1 MQAPL
6 PPDPHAAYAA
16 RLAAR
21 TADVTRLDAAID
33 RVGQFRLAVFLAAVG
48 VAVAAG
54 VTGLFSPW
62 WALAGAVPLFALVLR
77 SKVLA
82 FRKAGAQRAA
92 RYYRHGLDRLAG
104 KWVGRGPTG
113 ARFADPAHLY
123 AADLDLFGDGS
134 IFQRLSAARTAGGE
148 EQLAGWLLAP
158 AAAGEVRARQE
169 AVADLRDRLDLREYL
184 AVIGG
189 AVAEAADV
197 TPLVA
202 WGIRPP
208 AGWPRWRHVAVVV
221 LGWFNLAAVLGW
233 LLVGTTALPVLVGG
247 LLSALVVW
255 PLVHWAREVA
265 RPVEAAANDL
275 PLLAAILAR
284 LEREP
289 VRSARLTAL
298 QRSLTADGTAP
309 SAQVKALRDLAEW
322 SAARRN
328 PMFLPVAI
336 VMLWDVWMAFRL
348 EGWRVRSGPLVGRWL
363 AAVAELEALGS
374 LAGYAFENPT
384 DPFPEV
390 LPDGPPRFEATGL
403 GHPLVPPEKFVRNDV
418 RLGGD
423 VRLLMV
429 SGSNM
434 AGKSTLLRSVG
445 ANAVLALA
453 GAPVRAA
460 ALTLTP
466 VALGATMRVQ
476 DSLRDGRSRF
486 FAEVTRVRAVLD
498 RAKGTPPV
506 LFLFDELFSGTNS
519 ADRLVGAEGV
529 LRALLDLGAVGL
541 VTTHDLALTES
552 AARLGGRAVNVHFAD
567 QLVNGEMT
575 FDHAMRP
582 GVVPHGNGVAL
593 MRAVGLDV

>member
-1 MQAPL
+1 MQAP
-6 PPDPHAAYAA
+6 PAPDPHAAYTARFAA
-16 RLAAR
+16 RRAE
-21 TADVTRLDAAID
+21 ADRLDAAID
-33 RVGQFRLAVFLAAVG
+33 RIGQWRLAVVLAAVG

-54 VTGLFSPW
+54 VTGVFSAW
-62 WALAGAVPLFALVLR
+62 WALAAAVPLLILVLR
-77 SKVLA
+77 SKVLG
-82 FRKAGAQRAA
+82 FRKAAALRAVW
-92 RYYRHGLDRLAG
+92 YYRHGLDRLAG

-113 ARFADPAHLY
+113 DRFVNPDHLY

-134 IFQRLSAARTAGGE
+134 LFQRVSAARTAGGE
-148 EQLAGWLLAP
+148 AVLAGWLLAP
-158 AAAGEVRARQE
+158 ASAPEVRARQE

-189 AVAEAADV
+189 TVTEAADV
-197 TPLVA
+197 TPLVE
-202 WGIRPP
+202 WGAKPP
-208 AGWPRWRHVAVVV
+208 AGWPQWRHVVVV
-221 LGWFNLAAVLGW
+221 ALGWFNLAAVLGW
-233 LLVGTTALPVLVGG
+233 LFVGTGSLPVLVGG
-247 LLSALVVW
+247 LLSALVVS
-255 PLVHWAREVA
+255 PLVRWAREVV
-265 RPVEAAANDL
+265 RPVEEAANDL

-284 LEREP
+284 LEQEHF
-289 VRSARLTAL
+289 RSARLSAL
-298 QRSLTADGTAP
+298 QASLTAGGLPP
-309 SAQVKALRDLAEW
+309 SAQVRALRDLAEW
-322 SAARRN
+322 AAARRN

-336 VMLWDVWMAFRL
+336 IMLWDVWMAFRL

-403 GHPLVPPEKFVRNDV
+403 GHPLTSAEKFVRNDV
-418 RLGGD
+418 RVGGD

-434 AGKSTLLRSVG
+434 SGKSTLLRSVG

-453 GAPVRAA
+453 GAPVRARSLA
-460 ALTLTP
+460 LTP

-486 FAEVTRVRAVLD
+486 YAEVTRVRAVLD
-498 RAKGTPPV
+498 KAKGSPPV
-506 LFLFDELFSGTNS
+506 LFLFDELFAGTNS
-519 ADRLVGAEGV
+519 SDRLVGAEGV
-529 LRALLDLGAVGL
+529 LRTLTDLGAVGL
-541 VTTHDLALTES
+541 VTTHDLALTE
-552 AARLGGRAVNVHFAD
+552 ATARLGGRAMNVHFAD

-575 FDHAMRP
+575 FDHTMRP

-593 MRAVGLDV
+593 MRAVGLDI